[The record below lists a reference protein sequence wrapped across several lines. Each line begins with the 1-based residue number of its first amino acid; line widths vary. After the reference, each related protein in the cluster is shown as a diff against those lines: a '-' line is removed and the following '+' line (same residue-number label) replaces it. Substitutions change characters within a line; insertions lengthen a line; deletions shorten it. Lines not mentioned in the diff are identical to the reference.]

1 MSSAWT
7 NNIRLEEIATGD
19 QSGSWGQTTNS
30 NLDAIASSLGYGAKS
45 FAADSDETFT
55 MADVPTQ
62 DTLRSL
68 YLKMTSAGSLTA
80 TRTATL
86 APASVSKVWIVENA
100 TTGGQSITIK
110 QGSAGTTVTVLT
122 GQTKILYSDGG
133 GSSAGNIVEVT
144 SDMAISDLFV
154 DDDLNLQSDGGAIN
168 FGADAEIQMTHV
180 ADTGLLLTE
189 TGGGVPTL
197 QFRDAGLSVSSS
209 VDGQLDIAADTELQI
224 VAPTLD
230 INSSSTVTVDTPT
243 LALTGNMDVTGNIT
257 VTGTV
262 DGRDVST
269 DGTKLDGIEAG
280 ADVTDATN
288 VAAAGAALTAGTTFT
303 GAVTLDGAT
312 ALQLRDAALSVSSSV
327 DGQLDIAADT
337 EVQIVAPTVDINAG
351 TAMTVDT
358 TTFTVTGNTAADGD
372 VTLTGASYNAVWDKS
387 DNALQFTD
395 NAKVTFG
402 ADSDLQIYH
411 DGSHS
416 IIQDTGTGDLR
427 LYGNNVKIKNADNTA
442 AYFQGINGAEVN
454 LYHNNA
460 LKLATTSTGIDVT
473 GTVTADGMTV
483 GGDAT
488 FDTDIDVTGTATMGS
503 LIVDGA
509 AAINQASGTATLTLH
524 GDDADLSGAIYLG
537 NKTNQGGMVAFGN
550 DGLSATGFM
559 RYDTGSNTMCFRV
572 AGQYDILS
580 LDDGPLGTPRVQLG
594 ACTIQG
600 FTGTDFADILI
611 NGSSA
616 PSDSSK
622 TSAFMYNDSTGMS
635 ELHISAGNTSASRTH
650 AEFMNTNGT
659 VGSIT
664 TSGSATA
671 YNTSSDYRL
680 KQDVS
685 YEWAATEK
693 LLQLQPVTYAFKADP
708 DTTLEGFL
716 AHELQEHSPNAV
728 TGEKDGDTMQSVD
741 HSKLVPLLVKTIQ
754 ELEARITELENAR
767 G

>member
-55 MADVPTQ
+55 MANVPTQ

-133 GSSAGNIVEVT
+133 GSSLGNIVEVT

-230 INSSSTVTVDTPT
+230 INSSSTVTVDTAT

-288 VAAAGAALTAGTTFT
+288 VVAAGAALRAGTTFT

-312 ALQLRDAALSVSSSV
+312 ALQLRDAALSVSSSA

-337 EVQIVAPTVDINAG
+337 ELQIVAPTVDINAG

-387 DNALQFTD
+387 DNALEFAD

-460 LKLATTSTGIDVT
+460 LKLATTSTGV
-473 GTVTADGMTV
+473 
-483 GGDAT
+483 
-488 FDTDIDVTGTATMGS
+488 DITGTATMDG
-503 LIVDGA
+503 LTVDGD
-509 AAINQASGTATLTLH
+509 ATLTEAADRCILKVQGKASTDTQDYAGVGAELQLISDITASNQRSSQLTF
-524 GDDADLSGAIYLG
+524 GDTTTARGAAIRSYFGGGNGASMRFYVDGDSHSADVNVSMGQDNFNRHFTIFHD
-537 NKTNQGGMVAFGN
+537 VATPSTLN
-550 DGLSATGFM
+550 AGLSIETQ
-559 RYDTGSNTMCFRV
+559 SNGIPMIR
-572 AGQYDILS
+572 
-580 LDDGPLGTPRVQLG
+580 
-594 ACTIQG
+594 
-600 FTGTDFADILI
+600 
-611 NGSSA
+611 SSA
-616 PSDSSK
+616 GSTSS
-622 TSAFMYNDSTGMS
+622 
-635 ELHISAGNTSASRTH
+635 SRTH

-671 YNTSSDYRL
+671 FNTSSDYRL

-708 DTTLEGFL
+708 DTTVEGFL

-728 TGEKDGDTMQSVD
+728 TGKKDGDTMQSVD

>member
-55 MADVPTQ
+55 MANVPTQ

-133 GSSAGNIVEVT
+133 GSSLGNIVEVT

-230 INSSSTVTVDTPT
+230 INSSSTVTVDTAT

-288 VAAAGAALTAGTTFT
+288 VVAAGAALRAGTTFT

-312 ALQLRDAALSVSSSV
+312 ALQLRDAALSVSSSA

-337 EVQIVAPTVDINAG
+337 ELQIVAPTVDINAG

-387 DNALQFTD
+387 DNALEFAD

-460 LKLATTSTGIDVT
+460 LKLATTSTGV
-473 GTVTADGMTV
+473 
-483 GGDAT
+483 
-488 FDTDIDVTGTATMGS
+488 DITGTATMDG
-503 LIVDGA
+503 LTVDGD
-509 AAINQASGTATLTLH
+509 ATLTEAADRCILKVQGKASTDTQDYAGVGAELQLISDITASNQRSSQLTF
-524 GDDADLSGAIYLG
+524 GDTTTARGAAIRSYFGGGNGASMRFYVDGDSHSADVNVSMGQDNFNRHFTIFHD
-537 NKTNQGGMVAFGN
+537 VATPSTLN
-550 DGLSATGFM
+550 AGLSIET
-559 RYDTGSNTMCFRV
+559 DSN
-572 AGQYDILS
+572 GIPQI
-580 LDDGPLGTPRVQLG
+580 
-594 ACTIQG
+594 I
-600 FTGTDFADILI
+600 
-611 NGSSA
+611 SSA
-616 PSDSSK
+616 GSTSS
-622 TSAFMYNDSTGMS
+622 
-635 ELHISAGNTSASRTH
+635 SRTH

-671 YNTSSDYRL
+671 FNTSSDYRL

-708 DTTLEGFL
+708 DTTVEGFL

>member
-55 MADVPTQ
+55 MANVPTQ

-133 GSSAGNIVEVT
+133 GSSLGNIVEVT

-230 INSSSTVTVDTPT
+230 INSSSTVTVDTAT

-288 VAAAGAALTAGTTFT
+288 VVAAGAALRAGTTFT

-312 ALQLRDAALSVSSSV
+312 ALQLRDAALSVSSSA

-337 EVQIVAPTVDINAG
+337 ELQIVAPTVDINAG

-387 DNALQFTD
+387 DNALEFAD

-460 LKLATTSTGIDVT
+460 LKLATTSTGV
-473 GTVTADGMTV
+473 
-483 GGDAT
+483 
-488 FDTDIDVTGTATMGS
+488 DITGTATMDG
-503 LIVDGA
+503 LTVDGD
-509 AAINQASGTATLTLH
+509 ATLTEAADRCILKVQGKASTDTQDYAGVGAELQLISDITASNQRSSQLTF
-524 GDDADLSGAIYLG
+524 GDTTTARGAAIRTYFGGVNGSIMRFYVDGDSHSADVNVSMGQDNFNRHFTIFHD
-537 NKTNQGGMVAFGN
+537 VATPSTLN
-550 DGLSATGFM
+550 AGLSIET
-559 RYDTGSNTMCFRV
+559 DSN
-572 AGQYDILS
+572 GIPQI
-580 LDDGPLGTPRVQLG
+580 
-594 ACTIQG
+594 I
-600 FTGTDFADILI
+600 
-611 NGSSA
+611 SSA
-616 PSDSSK
+616 GSTSS
-622 TSAFMYNDSTGMS
+622 
-635 ELHISAGNTSASRTH
+635 SRTH

-671 YNTSSDYRL
+671 FNTSSDYRL

-708 DTTLEGFL
+708 DTTVEGFL

>member
-55 MADVPTQ
+55 MANVPTQ

-133 GSSAGNIVEVT
+133 GSSLGNIVEVT

-230 INSSSTVTVDTPT
+230 INSSSTVTVDTAT

-288 VAAAGAALTAGTTFT
+288 VVAAGAALRAGTTFT

-312 ALQLRDAALSVSSSV
+312 ALQLRDAALSVSSSA

-337 EVQIVAPTVDINAG
+337 ELQIVAPTVDINAG

-387 DNALQFTD
+387 DNALEFAD

-460 LKLATTSTGIDVT
+460 LKLATTSTGV
-473 GTVTADGMTV
+473 
-483 GGDAT
+483 
-488 FDTDIDVTGTATMGS
+488 DITGTATMDG
-503 LIVDGA
+503 LTVDGDATLTEAADRCILKVQGKASTDTQDYAGVGAELQLISDITASNQRSSQLTFGDTTTARA
-509 AAINQASGTATLTLH
+509 AAIRTYFGGVNGSIMRFYVDGDSHSADVNVSMGQDSSNRHFTIFHDVATPSTLN
-524 GDDADLSGAIYLG
+524 A
-537 NKTNQGGMVAFGN
+537 
-550 DGLSATGFM
+550 GLSIET
-559 RYDTGSNTMCFRV
+559 DSN
-572 AGQYDILS
+572 GIPQI
-580 LDDGPLGTPRVQLG
+580 
-594 ACTIQG
+594 I
-600 FTGTDFADILI
+600 
-611 NGSSA
+611 SSA
-616 PSDSSK
+616 GSTSS
-622 TSAFMYNDSTGMS
+622 
-635 ELHISAGNTSASRTH
+635 SRTH

-671 YNTSSDYRL
+671 FNTSSDYRL

-708 DTTLEGFL
+708 DTTVEGFL

>member
-55 MADVPTQ
+55 MANVPTQ

-133 GSSAGNIVEVT
+133 GSSLGNIVEVT

-230 INSSSTVTVDTPT
+230 INSSSTVTVDTAT

-288 VAAAGAALTAGTTFT
+288 VVAAGAALRAGTTFT

-312 ALQLRDAALSVSSSV
+312 ALQLRDAALSVSSSA

-337 EVQIVAPTVDINAG
+337 ELQIVAPTVDINAG

-387 DNALQFTD
+387 DNALEFAD

-460 LKLATTSTGIDVT
+460 LKLATTSTGV
-473 GTVTADGMTV
+473 
-483 GGDAT
+483 
-488 FDTDIDVTGTATMGS
+488 DITGTATMDG
-503 LIVDGA
+503 LTVDGDATLTEAADRCILKVQGKASTDTQDYAGVGAELQLISDITASNQRSSQLTFGDTTTARA
-509 AAINQASGTATLTLH
+509 AAIRTYFGGVNGSIMRFYVDGDSHSADVNVSMGQDSSNRHFTIFHDVATPSTLN
-524 GDDADLSGAIYLG
+524 A
-537 NKTNQGGMVAFGN
+537 
-550 DGLSATGFM
+550 GLSIET
-559 RYDTGSNTMCFRV
+559 DSN
-572 AGQYDILS
+572 GIPQI
-580 LDDGPLGTPRVQLG
+580 
-594 ACTIQG
+594 I
-600 FTGTDFADILI
+600 
-611 NGSSA
+611 SSA
-616 PSDSSK
+616 GSTSS
-622 TSAFMYNDSTGMS
+622 
-635 ELHISAGNTSASRTH
+635 SRTH

-671 YNTSSDYRL
+671 FNTSSDYRL

-708 DTTLEGFL
+708 DTTVEGFL

-728 TGEKDGDTMQSVD
+728 TGKKDGDTMQSVD

>member
-55 MADVPTQ
+55 MANVPTQ

-133 GSSAGNIVEVT
+133 GSSLGNIVEVT

-230 INSSSTVTVDTPT
+230 INSSSTVTVDTAT

-288 VAAAGAALTAGTTFT
+288 VVAAGAALRAGTTFT

-312 ALQLRDAALSVSSSV
+312 ALQLRDAALSVSSSA

-337 EVQIVAPTVDINAG
+337 ELQIVAPTVDINAG

-387 DNALQFTD
+387 DNALEFAD

-460 LKLATTSTGIDVT
+460 LKLATTSTGV
-473 GTVTADGMTV
+473 
-483 GGDAT
+483 
-488 FDTDIDVTGTATMGS
+488 DITGTATMDG
-503 LIVDGA
+503 LTVDGD
-509 AAINQASGTATLTLH
+509 ATLTEAADRCILKVQGKASTDTQDYAGVGAELQLISDITASNQRSSQLTF
-524 GDDADLSGAIYLG
+524 GDTTTARGAAIRSYFGGGNGASMRFYVDGDSHSADVNVSMGQDSSNRHFTIFHD
-537 NKTNQGGMVAFGN
+537 VATPSTLN
-550 DGLSATGFM
+550 AGLSIET
-559 RYDTGSNTMCFRV
+559 DSN
-572 AGQYDILS
+572 GIPQI
-580 LDDGPLGTPRVQLG
+580 
-594 ACTIQG
+594 I
-600 FTGTDFADILI
+600 
-611 NGSSA
+611 SSA
-616 PSDSSK
+616 GSTSS
-622 TSAFMYNDSTGMS
+622 
-635 ELHISAGNTSASRTH
+635 SRTH

-671 YNTSSDYRL
+671 FNTSSDYRL

-708 DTTLEGFL
+708 DTTVEGFL

>member
-55 MADVPTQ
+55 MANVPTQ

-133 GSSAGNIVEVT
+133 GSSLGNIVEVT

-230 INSSSTVTVDTPT
+230 INSSSTVTVDTAT

-288 VAAAGAALTAGTTFT
+288 VVAAGAALRAGTTFT

-312 ALQLRDAALSVSSSV
+312 ALQLRDAALSVSSSA

-337 EVQIVAPTVDINAG
+337 ELQIVAPTVDINAG

-387 DNALQFTD
+387 DNALEFAD

-460 LKLATTSTGIDVT
+460 LKLATTSTGV
-473 GTVTADGMTV
+473 
-483 GGDAT
+483 
-488 FDTDIDVTGTATMGS
+488 DITGTATMDG
-503 LIVDGA
+503 LTVDGDATLTEAADRCILKVQGKASTDTQDYAGVGAELQLISDITASNQRSSQLTFGDTTTARA
-509 AAINQASGTATLTLH
+509 AAIRTYFGGVNGSIMRFYVDGDSHSADVNVSMGQDNFNRHFTIFHDVATPSTLN
-524 GDDADLSGAIYLG
+524 A
-537 NKTNQGGMVAFGN
+537 
-550 DGLSATGFM
+550 GLSIET
-559 RYDTGSNTMCFRV
+559 DSN
-572 AGQYDILS
+572 GIPQI
-580 LDDGPLGTPRVQLG
+580 
-594 ACTIQG
+594 I
-600 FTGTDFADILI
+600 
-611 NGSSA
+611 SSA
-616 PSDSSK
+616 GSTSS
-622 TSAFMYNDSTGMS
+622 
-635 ELHISAGNTSASRTH
+635 SRTH

-671 YNTSSDYRL
+671 FNTSSDYRL

-708 DTTLEGFL
+708 DTTVEGFL